1 MLSFPSA
8 FLLALEFSRVLKF
21 LMNSENSSPA
31 LFNWARNDIEQRFR
45 FKGGKFTDT
54 NSKFSFILAAI
65 VTALL
70 FLALNLLS
78 DSVGSEL
85 LEKFTERGFIPVVIA
100 FFFFWTIAIIATKR
114 LKTSFQR
121 SLLTV
126 AVIPTERGFTLTP
139 ETAQKC
145 LQKIEQMADNPANFI
160 VLNRIDVALSNL
172 KNIGNIS
179 DVSTILSAQSVKD
192 EQLVASSFNLA
203 SGFIWAIPVFGFIG
217 TVIGLAEAIQGFG
230 STLQLATDLEAIKG
244 SMTLVVQG
252 LSTAFDTTL
261 LALIAAVILQ
271 LLISFQK
278 RREIQLLDE
287 CDSYCQQ
294 QIINKLRLRE
304 DGA

>member
-1 MLSFPSA
+1 MSEQNSA
-8 FLLALEFSRVLKF
+8 QI
-21 LMNSENSSPA
+21 
-31 LFNWARNDIEQRFR
+31 LFNWTRNDIEQRFR

-54 NSKFSFILAAI
+54 NPTFTFISATIA
-65 VTALL
+65 TTL
-70 FLALNLLS
+70 FYLGLSLLS
-78 DSVGSEL
+78 SSTSGEL
-85 LEKFTERGFIPVVIA
+85 LDKFTERGYIPIIIS
-100 FFFFWTIAIIATKR
+100 FFFSWTITILILKR

-126 AVIPTERGFTLTP
+126 AVIPTERGFTLNP

-145 LQKIEQMADNPANFI
+145 LQKIEQIADNPANFI
-160 VLNRIDVALSNL
+160 VLNRISVALSNL

-179 DVSTILSAQSVKD
+179 DVSAILSGQSLKD
-192 EQLVASSFNLA
+192 EQAVASSFNLA

-230 STLQLATDLEAIKG
+230 ATLQLATDLEAIKS

-261 LALIAAVILQ
+261 LALVAAVILQ

-278 RREIQLLDE
+278 RKEIQLLDE

-294 QIINKLRLRE
+294 QIINKLRLIKNE
-304 DGA
+304 A

>member
-1 MLSFPSA
+1 MDQHATP
-8 FLLALEFSRVLKF
+8 RI
-21 LMNSENSSPA
+21 
-31 LFNWARNDIEQRFR
+31 LFNWTRSDFEQRLR

-54 NSKFSFILAAI
+54 NTTFTFLAASI
-65 VTALL
+65 ATAIAY
-70 FLALNLLS
+70 FALNFLS
-78 DSVGSEL
+78 KSMGGALID
-85 LEKFTERGFIPVVIA
+85 KFTERGYIPVVISL
-100 FFFFWTIAIIATKR
+100 FFFWTIAIILVKR
-114 LKTSFQR
+114 SKTAFQR

-126 AVIPTERGFTLTP
+126 AVVPNERGFCLTP
-139 ETAQKC
+139 ATAQKS
-145 LQKIEQMADNPANFI
+145 LQKIEQIADNPANFI
-160 VLNRIDVALSNL
+160 ILNRIEVALSNL

-179 DVSTILSAQSVKD
+179 DVSAILAAQSSKD

-230 STLQLATDLEAIKG
+230 ATLQLATDLEAIKG

-261 LALIAAVILQ
+261 LGLVAAVILQ

-278 RREIQLLDE
+278 RKEIQLLDE

-294 QIINKLRLRE
+294 QIINKLRLHRDE
-304 DGA
+304 T

>member
-1 MLSFPSA
+1 M
-8 FLLALEFSRVLKF
+8 K
-21 LMNSENSSPA
+21 SENSSPA

-54 NSKFSFILAAI
+54 NSKFSFLVAAI

-70 FLALNLLS
+70 FLILNFAS
-78 DSVGSEL
+78 DSFGGGL
-85 LEKFTERGFIPVVIA
+85 LEKFTERGSIPIVIT

-179 DVSTILSAQSVKD
+179 DVSTILSAQSAKD

-294 QIINKLRLRE
+294 QIINKLRLR
-304 DGA
+304 DHGA